1 LFNSVMRMTQ
11 RKQLRGKL
19 ISMKKLLFVLLG
31 FLIYLTAFS
40 QVSGLAQEPK
50 DILSIEAYDMLNT
63 VPNTYLIDV
72 RTRAEYQL
80 IGHPPMAYLFPYFFF
95 TNKPTKKGENWT
107 YQFNDKNKS
116 FVQEISKK
124 FQKTN
129 NLLILCR
136 DGARS
141 ILAAKELIK
150 NGFKNVYNV
159 KDGFEGPLFP
169 YFQDEN
175 KHKFYRQLAKRN
187 KIPAYNHR
195 RFYGWQWW
203 GLPWT
208 YDIDSKYIY
217 PPDKTPKK
225 KEEKKKK

>member
-1 LFNSVMRMTQ
+1 
-11 RKQLRGKL
+11 
-19 ISMKKLLFVLLG
+19 MKKLVFILLG
-31 FLIYLTAFS
+31 SFICLITFLQLPTA
-40 QVSGLAQEPK
+40 AQEPK

-72 RTRAEYQL
+72 RTKTEYQF
-80 IGHPPMAYLFPYFFF
+80 IGHPPMAYLFPYFFL
-95 TNKPTKKGENWT
+95 TNKLAKKGESWI

-116 FVQEISKK
+116 FMEEISKK

-129 NLLILCR
+129 NLLIICR
-136 DGARS
+136 DGIRS
-141 ILAAKELIK
+141 ILAARELIK

-169 YFQDEN
+169 CFEDEN

-187 KIPAYNHR
+187 KIPTYNNR

-208 YDIDSKYIY
+208 YDIDIKYIY
-217 PPDKTPKK
+217 PPDKIP
-225 KEEKKKK
+225 KEEKK